1 MAINYEELFGDD
13 FLPILEAIDKGL
25 PNNVENM
32 VLGQLDKMVFA
43 TESFTNRFEKT
54 YQNLVAQGVGPEQIK
69 KLMADDMSKGGKLFG
84 TLRNEIKED
93 VVNTMNQASR
103 LGQFEEYGTS
113 DIFTWVTVGGH
124 KICGDCDSRAG
135 EMKSYNDWAR
145 EGLPGSGWS
154 VCGGYCYCVLDPVG
168 RIDSKLEVARK
179 AKLKAEKGATVAP
192 QATQVLRYATSRSH
206 AKAIVRQANAVEP
219 DITGSI
225 VSNVEGV
232 GGKMTGLKYRMKG
245 QESLA
250 RKLIDYNK
258 LEGAPIPSILSESIN
273 DVIRYTGVFDDAG
286 YVNGINQTIAT
297 LESQGYKILKV
308 KNKWGDDGY
317 KGVHYILESDTK
329 HRLELQFHTKKSIH
343 VKEKF
348 SHPLYEE
355 MRAAGTT
362 SARKKEIKAILAK
375 KWGEV
380 DRPPGWETIGKPKAI
395 KQEINWK
402 GKFNSANEKANQA
415 FIDTFDNSNNKFK
428 KFASELPEIKH
439 ISDGPASSSFFYDGR
454 WKQIEKYGDKDYL
467 FKHGGIHMQEL
478 TGPRAANVVRHEY
491 GHFIHHNMHYK
502 NVPRW
507 LVRDFVHEY
516 RRKKPKDKLLFVED
530 FFYGRPQYLDNKDSL
545 VSLLKFE
552 DAFLKS
558 QKRFGV
564 PSRSK
569 TAKEALKKKQI
580 YYTEMRTR
588 VFNNNKIQEG
598 PMYDWATGHTIN
610 IKKVIPD
617 NDKLIKTMLK
627 EGPEGQDTMGIIQD
641 LVGAITKNKVGYG
654 HANSYYKKF
663 SGKQHHETFANLT
676 CLYTH
681 KNPIYWDFVKK
692 ELPELANYF
701 EEMLEEGFISFKN

>member
-69 KLMADDMSKGGKLFG
+69 KLMTDDMSKGGKLFG

-225 VSNVEGV
+225 DSNVEGV

-355 MRAAGTT
+355 MRAANTT
-362 SARKKEIKAILAK
+362 QARKDEIELILAK
-375 KWGEV
+375 KWAEV
-380 DRPPGWETIGKPKAI
+380 DRPKGWETIGKKIKLKDKKPFKSGFEGIDDVYFGDPGSQEYKA
-395 KQEINWK
+395 NMS
-402 GKFNSANEKANQA
+402 KFNKSFADNKEYFFLADGKNALETKNPFEIQVLREYSGGEFARFNSFHKYVNDKKGFMKDPLYKDEFYITRTSSGLGDVLTIGKYDYEGTKTIYNQLTKTLKEAPNFKGTTYRGFAVTDDKLDDIVKQFGNIGDEIKANRFWSTSADVEIATDFTKGYSARGGKNVQVKIEIEGKTGTVLDGTSG
-415 FIDTFDNSNNKFK
+415 FEIEKEVLFNQGTKFK
-428 KFASELPEIKH
+428 IK
-439 ISDGPASSSFFYDGR
+439 DFY
-454 WKQIEKYGDKDYL
+454 KTY
-467 FKHGGIHMQEL
+467 
-478 TGPRAANVVRHEY
+478 
-491 GHFIHHNMHYK
+491 
-502 NVPRW
+502 
-507 LVRDFVHEY
+507 
-516 RRKKPKDKLLFVED
+516 
-530 FFYGRPQYLDNKDSL
+530 NKESN
-545 VSLLKFE
+545 
-552 DAFLKS
+552 
-558 QKRFGV
+558 
-564 PSRSK
+564 
-569 TAKEALKKKQI
+569 TH
-580 YYTEMRTR
+580 R
-588 VFNNNKIQEG
+588 V
-598 PMYDWATGHTIN
+598 YVA
-610 IKKVIPD
+610 
-617 NDKLIKTMLK
+617 
-627 EGPEGQDTMGIIQD
+627 
-641 LVGAITKNKVGYG
+641 
-654 HANSYYKKF
+654 
-663 SGKQHHETFANLT
+663 
-676 CLYTH
+676 
-681 KNPIYWDFVKK
+681 
-692 ELPELANYF
+692 
-701 EEMLEEGFISFKN
+701 LEEI